1 MMQEPRSVL
10 SRLVVLISGN
20 GSNLQAVINACADG
34 TLNAEVC
41 AVVSSRAGAYGL
53 ERAQNAGI
61 SVSVMPSTN
70 SHDREVYD
78 EELATIVAGCRPDL
92 VVLAGWAHVPTASFL
107 DVFPGKVIRLRPAL
121 PGTFPGM
128 NGIRQA
134 YEAHKTD
141 PTASAG
147 VMTHFVT
154 PGEDD
159 GRCIQALRVPIRDG
173 ESYEDLERRVRERE
187 RDALVLSLRTL
198 VGHGAQGRPDA

>member
-1 MMQEPRSVL
+1 
-10 SRLVVLISGN
+10 
-20 GSNLQAVINACADG
+20 
-34 TLNAEVC
+34 
-41 AVVSSRAGAYGL
+41 
-53 ERAQNAGI
+53 
-61 SVSVMPSTN
+61 MPSTN

-198 VGHGAQGRPDA
+198 VGHGAQGAPGRVGFFAGNSMTPAKIYGAIMSLFALGGGSSLPCRSQTNGRSSSL